1 MGDIMITMG
10 IDIDQIV
17 QLVTHVATT
26 GAVRGFEMITDDL
39 WEFSIGVAILIYEQN
54 PQPLG

>member
-1 MGDIMITMG
+1 MMITTG
-10 IDIDQIV
+10 IEIDQIV

-39 WEFSIGVAILIYEQN
+39 WEFSIGVAILIYEQY
-54 PQPLG
+54 PGVPGG